1 MYCCLFFFFLMILRP
16 PRSTRTDTLFP
27 YTTLF
32 RSADHL
38 RAVVAG
44 RLLEDARAMVDA
56 AALGIVGAVPQ
67 PAEPGKADRPR
78 AHRTGLQLP
87 VEIRL
92 RHPLHAAAGRRGPD
106 REQLGM
112 GGGRGLPLHALVG
125 TRNSGVSVKGV
136 AVLVDL
142 GGGG

>member
-56 AALGIVGAVPQ
+56 AALGIVGAVHQ
-67 PAEPGKADRPR
+67 PAEPGKADRRR
-78 AHRTGLQLP
+78 AHRTGLKRH

-92 RHPLHAAAGRRGPD
+92 RQPLQAAVGD
-106 REQLGM
+106 RKS
-112 GGGRGLPLHALVG
+112 
-125 TRNSGVSVKGV
+125 TRLNSQH
-136 AVLVDL
+136 
-142 GGGG
+142 